1 MIKEGEMGIAI
12 TLKEYMENH
21 GLTYEVIDHR
31 RTDSAL
37 TSSEA
42 AHVPGDRMAKS
53 VLLGD
58 DDSYLLAVIPA
69 TYRVQLDEIARLTG
83 RRFSL
88 ITEDEVEEA
97 FSDCEFGSIPPIGVP
112 YGIETLVDSRLML
125 QPEIY
130 CESGDHSKLL
140 HLSADTFRAAEEE
153 AIVAEIGRHL

>member
-1 MIKEGEMGIAI
+1 MVKEDEMGIAI

-21 GLTYEVIDHR
+21 GLDYEVIDHR

-58 DDSYLLAVIPA
+58 DNSYLLAVIPA
-69 TYRVQLDEIARLTG
+69 TYRVRLEEISRLTG

-88 ITEDEVEEA
+88 IPEDELEAA
-97 FSDCEFGSIPPIGVP
+97 FSDCEPGSIPPIGVP
-112 YGIETLVDSRLML
+112 YGIETLVDSSLML
-125 QPEIY
+125 QPDIY
-130 CESGDHSKLL
+130 CESGDHGKLL
-140 HLSADTFRAAEEE
+140 HLSADAFRAAEEE
-153 AIVAEIGRHL
+153 AVIAQIGNHL